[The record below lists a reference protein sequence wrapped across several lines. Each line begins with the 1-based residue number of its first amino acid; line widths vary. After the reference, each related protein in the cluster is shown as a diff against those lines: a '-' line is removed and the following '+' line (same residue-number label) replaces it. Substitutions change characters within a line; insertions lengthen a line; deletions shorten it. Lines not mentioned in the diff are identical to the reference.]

1 MSHPQHHAVVRSS
14 STASA
19 SAVGSSTSSS
29 SSTIPPPSLLR
40 YGSSSLTSSLMT
52 SSLSSSTSTSSSS
65 SIREKPPSLLGSLSG
80 GIASVSS
87 GGGGVMVGTTSAL
100 SSGLSPPSSATT
112 GSSENLPP
120 RTLARVARD
129 VRDLVRSPPEGV
141 RLVLDGETGMPGSL
155 SEIMAE
161 IEGPEQTPYHTRYFQ
176 LKLVLSADFP
186 STPPRGYFLTKI
198 YHPNVDP
205 TTGAICVNTLKSDWT
220 PSTTIGHI
228 LTVIRCLLIV
238 PFPESSL
245 NDEAGRNFMDSYDEY
260 ARRARLLA
268 GVHGL
273 TGWSS
278 GGGGGGRGTSS
289 PGSGGGGA
297 IDKATEATESGGEED
312 YEDDLDDHKKKATA
326 NPAES
331 RKTVNCSS
339 IVRAGS
345 KTLDKKNKKKSLRR
359 L

>member
-1 MSHPQHHAVVRSS
+1 
-14 STASA
+14 TGGGF
-19 SAVGSSTSSS
+19 VGSATTTTTTSSFLFRS
-29 SSTIPPPSLLR
+29 
-40 YGSSSLTSSLMT
+40 GSSSLASSTMSSTTSSPSTTMS
-52 SSLSSSTSTSSSS
+52 SSLSSS
-65 SIREKPPSLLGSLSG
+65 SIRDKPPSLLGSLSG
-80 GIASVSS
+80 SS
-87 GGGGVMVGTTSAL
+87 GTIGIGAM
-100 SSGLSPPSSATT
+100 SSSMSSKAGSTT

-198 YHPNVDP
+198 YHPNVDT
-205 TTGAICVNTLKSDWT
+205 TTGAICVNTLKNDWT
-220 PSTTIGHI
+220 PSTTIGHV

-245 NDEAGRNFMDSYDEY
+245 NDEAGRMFMDSYDEY

-278 GGGGGGRGTSS
+278 SGNVGGGGGG
-289 PGSGGGGA
+289 GGGDDGGV
-297 IDKATEATESGGEED
+297 DKDDNDDDDDDNDAYND
-312 YEDDLDDHKKKATA
+312 EDDNDDDHKKKAAA
-326 NPAES
+326 NPAGGNARLGKTGS
-331 RKTVNCSS
+331 RGN
-339 IVRAGS
+339 IVRTGS